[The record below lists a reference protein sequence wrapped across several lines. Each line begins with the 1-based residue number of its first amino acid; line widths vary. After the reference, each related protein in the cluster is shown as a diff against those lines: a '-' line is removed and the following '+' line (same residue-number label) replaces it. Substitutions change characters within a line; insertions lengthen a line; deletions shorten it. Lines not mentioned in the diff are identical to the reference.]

1 MRRTWLRCLITTHP
15 NSVYRYLDPAPSV
28 PVAFPFAGSTKGLAS
43 RLKIERF
50 DLEIERFNFEIERL
64 DFKIEPFD
72 LEIP

>member
-1 MRRTWLRCLITTHP
+1 MSNNYSPHVKC
-15 NSVYRYLDPAPSV
+15 VYRYLDPAPSV
-28 PVAFPFAGSTKGLAS
+28 PVSFPFADSTKGLAS